1 MVVLK
6 IIVAILL
13 AALGICLLAFAAFG
27 VYAIKYAIE
36 QRKKE
41 KEAEHRRQT
50 EEERLAR
57 RTPQEK
63 ARDEEIVKKYRE
75 ELEERIKIEKILNPD
90 GIYSDPPAPN
100 ETLNGYL

>member
-13 AALGICLLAFAAFG
+13 AALGICLLALAAFG
-27 VYAIKYAIE
+27 IYAIKYAIE
-36 QRKKE
+36 QRKKG
-41 KEAEHRRQT
+41 KEAERRRQA

-57 RTPQEK
+57 RTPEEK
-63 ARDEEIVKKYRE
+63 ARDEEIAKKHRKE
-75 ELEERIKIEKILNPD
+75 MEERIKIEEILHPD

>member
-57 RTPQEK
+57 RTPEEK
-63 ARDEEIVKKYRE
+63 ARDALSGITRARALLSLGIVF
-75 ELEERIKIEKILNPD
+75 LPIL
-90 GIYSDPPAPN
+90 IFIRHF
-100 ETLNGYL
+100 